1 MGIFKVKL
9 KVWFK
14 ILLEIIIQQKLFNM
28 KY

>member
-1 MGIFKVKL
+1 MGIFQVKL
-9 KVWFK
+9 KVRFK

>member
-9 KVWFK
+9 KVGFK

>member
-1 MGIFKVKL
+1 MEIFKVKL